1 MRRVEAAARE
11 PETADQVRELP
22 GFERVERHPHTL
34 FVRSEW
40 KGFLQ
45 EDVLGDFAGVSREDR
60 RVYSGGRG
68 IHFSYKP
75 FGASKEV
82 FVRKVWRGGVL
93 GRLLGDLHFNRHRPI
108 QECVA
113 ARRAARAGLSVAE
126 PIALRMTR
134 VGPACYRFLVVTPA
148 WPNATSL
155 SQLRQPLRERRSL
168 LLRLAREVRGLHDAG
183 VYPEDLTLNNILME
197 DSEFC
202 FVDFDRSVILGG
214 WTRKA
219 AIRNLSRLN
228 RSCEKIWGGA
238 GFLSATDKLRFLRRY
253 LEDSTGL
260 ASMAEACEAGL
271 WRHRVW
277 WFLRGERERTAP
289 SDHVSSP

>member
-1 MRRVEAAARE
+1 MRRVEAVVRD
-11 PETADQVRELP
+11 PERPDQVRELP

-45 EDVLGDFAGVSREDR
+45 EDILEDFAGVAPEDR
-60 RVYSGGRG
+60 RVYSGGRV
-68 IHFSYKP
+68 IHFSYTP
-75 FGASKEV
+75 FGAPKEV

-148 WPNATSL
+148 RPSATSL
-155 SQLRQPLRERRSL
+155 SQLRQPLPGRRDL
-168 LLRLAREVRGLHDAG
+168 LLKLAREVRGLHDAG

-197 DSEFC
+197 GSDFC
-202 FVDFDRSVILGG
+202 FVDFDRSVVLGG
-214 WTRKA
+214 WSRKA

-228 RSCEKIWGGA
+228 RSCEKIWGRA
-238 GFLSATDKLRFLRRY
+238 GFLSATDKLRFLRHY
-253 LEDSTGL
+253 LEDSMGL

-271 WRHRVW
+271 WRHRLW
-277 WFLRGERERTAP
+277 WLLKGERERTVP
-289 SDHVSSP
+289 SDHVSRP